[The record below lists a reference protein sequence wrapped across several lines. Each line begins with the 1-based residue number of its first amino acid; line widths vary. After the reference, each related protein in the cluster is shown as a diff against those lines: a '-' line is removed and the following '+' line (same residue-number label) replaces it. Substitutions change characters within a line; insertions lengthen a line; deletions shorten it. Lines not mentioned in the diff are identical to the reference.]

1 MSVTT
6 ARLALA
12 AGLILTAAA
21 CSPPAKPVS
30 DPRVDAV
37 LERSRTTKATYA
49 VYAWVRVERPNED
62 PTEEW
67 STEFHSGD
75 KHRVETPA
83 ERVVADCAAETGKAL
98 TIATGEMLEGPEFA
112 RAACGVNSN
121 KPFLEKAYVGSRE
134 TPTGR
139 VDRIRLT
146 DPDLIRIYDID
157 QNGVI
162 VGTTFKLRRE
172 NNRTVLSVLKTV
184 VESELPASDMFDEAS
199 LQRSVVPE
207 RYKVAP
213 RT

>member
-1 MSVTT
+1 LYVTT
-6 ARLALA
+6 ARLAVA
-12 AGLILTAAA
+12 AGLILTATA
-21 CSPPAKPVS
+21 CTPTAKPVS

-37 LERSRTTKATYA
+37 LERSRTTKAIYA

-83 ERVVADCAAETGKAL
+83 DRVVADCVRGTGKAL
-98 TIATGEMLEGPEFA
+98 TVATGKVLEGAEFA
-112 RAACGVNSN
+112 SAACGVNSN
-121 KPFLEKAYVGSRE
+121 RPLLEKAYVGARE

-146 DPDLIRIYDID
+146 DADLIRIYDID

-172 NNRTVLSVLKTV
+172 NNRTVLSMLKVV
-184 VESELPASDMFDEAS
+184 VENDLPAPDIFDDAS
-199 LQRSVVPE
+199 LQRSVVPD

-213 RT
+213 ET